1 MASNTLEILRN
12 VRELVGSEAFEAA
25 VASLASGAP
34 VAAKKGKGKEK
45 KPRNTDPAKTAER
58 SANMAAMQEHKRR
71 FQATMPEGTTH
82 QEAQKAAGA
91 VWKAMSPEEKTAW
104 KEKNMPTPT
113 LVVPS
118 DEKEC
123 VVTAVQAEPKQT
135 VVAVKDGAKKSV
147 ARPKKETA

>member
-34 VAAKKGKGKEK
+34 VAAKKGVAKEK
-45 KPRNTDPAKTAER
+45 KARNTDPAKTAER
-58 SANMAAMQEHKRR
+58 KAGMGAMAEYTKQFR
-71 FQATMPEGTTH
+71 ATMPEGTPYKEV
-82 QEAQKAAGA
+82 QAAAGA
-91 VWKAMSPEEKTAW
+91 AWKAMSDADKAAW

-118 DEKEC
+118 DKEC
-123 VVTAVQAEPKQT
+123 VVTAVPAEPKQT
-135 VVAVKDGAKKSV
+135 VVAVKKPAG
-147 ARPKKETA
+147 RPKKETA